1 MEKEKICNSKKKET
15 TMNDVKI
22 FSNNSF
28 GKLRLIEKDGK
39 VFFCLSDVCKSLELK
54 NPSQVKIRLDS
65 AGLISNEVS
74 TSLQNQYGEY
84 TRYRQLP
91 P

>member
-1 MEKEKICNSKKKET
+1 MVIYKKEET
-15 TMNDVKI
+15 TMNNIHI

-28 GKLRLIEKDGK
+28 GKLRVIVKDGK
-39 VFFCLSDVCKSLELK
+39 VFFCLSDTCKALRINNSK
-54 NPSQVKIRLDS
+54 KVKTRLDS